1 MPNDIREIEREKRN
15 EVEDEYFE
23 KKENLDKKEK
33 ELIKQEKELNEKNCY
48 GKRVQRVQWKKIAME
63 NEYNLKFA
71 FLKKWEEDL
80 TKRER
85 DSGKKQRKWASI
97 WRIYE
102 VNQIYFLEK
111 IIL

>member
-15 EVEDEYFE
+15 EVEDEYIE

-33 ELIKQEKELNEKNCY
+33 ELIKQENELN
-48 GKRVQRVQWKKIAME
+48 KKIIAME

-71 FLKKWEEDL
+71 FLKKWEEDI

-97 WRIYE
+97 WR
-102 VNQIYFLEK
+102 N
-111 IIL
+111 